1 MHPQASVEHK
11 LHHNLIAQHP
21 CKLMAGVLGV
31 RPAAI
36 HGLMK
41 LEQLLAGQ
49 RLWCASFGYFDAA
62 QLFGRVAA
70 TRLLRNIH
78 TKCAQSRQRSVDAGG
93 PHLGLDK
100 LVAIQPQIGWGDQ
113 AATQRR
119 AIGLLEPRSEPRYG
133 ADIGANRVSG
143 EIVLARPLLS
153 STTKDLAKLLKE
165 VQTGLPEEVEI
176 AGVISDGQQPIRKA
190 VKQVLPEVRHQLCQ
204 FHYLREAAQPIYEAD
219 RHAKKELKK
228 LVRGPTAS
236 D

>member
-1 MHPQASVEHK
+1 MPVRHSEFSVWDRRKVGLEG
-11 LHHNLIAQHP
+11 LAQVF
-21 CKLMAGVLGV
+21 KVGE
-31 RPAAI
+31 AA
-36 HGLMK
+36 
-41 LEQLLAGQ
+41 A
-49 RLWCASFGYFDAA
+49 R
-62 QLFGRVAA
+62 
-70 TRLLRNIH
+70 
-78 TKCAQSRQRSVDAGG
+78 AGG
-93 PHLGLDK
+93 AVDDQQRRLDTGGCGHR
-100 LVAIQPQIGWGDQ
+100 QG